1 MSNRVVC
8 SESNRIDNKKRIQ
21 RPGFILLESNEFDQR
36 VELNEPLEN
45 IKSVRLVRYHIEGV
59 PMSGGRPLNAYY
71 ILSLSTAAQQITN
84 NKNINTGLVLPLE
97 NLNTYVD
104 IQTPKYLLQQ
114 QPQGG
119 AKTLTITIKDANNKH
134 DPNLFQRAFFEL
146 LIEYEEIFRDEQRAS
161 ASTLS
166 QIYKGSRY

>member
-1 MSNRVVC
+1 
-8 SESNRIDNKKRIQ
+8 
-21 RPGFILLESNEFDQR
+21 
-36 VELNEPLEN
+36 
-45 IKSVRLVRYHIEGV
+45 
-59 PMSGGRPLNAYY
+59 MSGGRPLNAYY